1 MPLPSKPLA
10 AIQVA
15 GASAFRAQA
24 ELDRVVNDYAAQVHA
39 CMLKKPFD
47 ISNDGLYEE
56 WKTVARLAQAM
67 GQIETELQKIYAAAT
82 ALGSVGVLPATP
94 RAITTSAVMEAGNIG
109 VVREIDA
116 TDVMP
121 KKLRKKVNSLSVP
134 AKIHPPLK
142 GNTGKVFEQLVRMLD
157 PNAFTKINQSALAAA
172 AGIPKGSIGAAMAKL
187 LDTGYLSASPLGE
200 YKINTA
206 KD

>member
-39 CMLKKPFD
+39 CMLKNPFD

-82 ALGSVGVLPATP
+82 ALGRIGALPTTP
-94 RAITTSAVMEAGNIG
+94 RAVAISAGMEEGQNEGCA
-109 VVREIDA
+109 D
-116 TDVMP
+116 
-121 KKLRKKVNSLSVP
+121 
-134 AKIHPPLK
+134 
-142 GNTGKVFEQLVRMLD
+142 
-157 PNAFTKINQSALAAA
+157 
-172 AGIPKGSIGAAMAKL
+172 
-187 LDTGYLSASPLGE
+187 
-200 YKINTA
+200 
-206 KD
+206 